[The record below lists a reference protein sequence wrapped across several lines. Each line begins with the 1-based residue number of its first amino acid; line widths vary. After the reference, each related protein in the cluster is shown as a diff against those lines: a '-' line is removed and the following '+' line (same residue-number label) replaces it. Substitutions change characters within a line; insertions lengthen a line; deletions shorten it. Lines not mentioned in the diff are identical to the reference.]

1 MKRVCCYKLWYTL
14 VVRLISLNI
23 WLGKLREPL
32 LNFLKREAPTTD
44 IFCFQEITSSFSNTP
59 ESVDL
64 FSTIAKA
71 LPIFQGFFE
80 SSQEEGDVQ
89 TGLAV
94 FIKRTDTIDKEGDYF
109 VYRTRNAMEGD
120 DWRTQ
125 GKNAQFIQFP
135 ISAKEY
141 VVVNFHGIADGKGRE
156 DSEARI
162 DQSKKLKKLLG
173 DLDGIKIVCGD
184 FNLTRDTESL
194 AIIDRGMRNM
204 IKESG
209 VTSTRSQF
217 FPYPDKFCDYI
228 LVDKDL
234 EVKEFR
240 VFEDEVSDHLALLLD
255 FVAK

>member
-1 MKRVCCYKLWYTL
+1 M
-14 VVRLISLNI
+14 RLISLNI
-23 WLGKLREPL
+23 WLGNLQEPL

-44 IFCFQEITSSFSNTP
+44 IFCFQEITSSLNNNIP
-59 ESVDL
+59 ESPDL
-64 FSTIAKA
+64 FSAIAKA
-71 LPIFQGFFE
+71 LPNFQGFFE

-94 FIKRTDTIDKEGDYF
+94 FIKRIDRIDKEGDYF

-125 GKNAQFIQFP
+125 GRNAQFVQFP
-135 ISAKEY
+135 IAGKEY

-162 DQSKKLKKLLG
+162 SQSKKLKKLL
-173 DLDGIKIVCGD
+173 DTLDGSKIVCGD

-194 AIIDRGMRNM
+194 AIIDEGMRNM
-204 IKESG
+204 VKESG
-209 VTSTRSQF
+209 ITSTRNRF
-217 FPYPDKFCDYI
+217 FPYPDKFCDWI
-228 LVDKDL
+228 LVEKDL
-234 EVKEFR
+234 KVKEFR

-255 FVAK
+255 FET

>member
-1 MKRVCCYKLWYTL
+1 M
-14 VVRLISLNI
+14 RLISLNV

-32 LNFLKREAPTTD
+32 IDFLRREASTTD
-44 IFCFQEITSSFSNTP
+44 IFCFQEITCSFNNTP
-59 ESVDL
+59 ENPDL

-71 LPIFQGFFE
+71 LSNFQGFFE
-80 SSQEEGDVQ
+80 SSQEEGDIQ
-89 TGLAV
+89 TGLGI
-94 FIKRTDTIDKEGDYF
+94 FIKRRIDTIDKEGDYF
-109 VYRTRNAMEGD
+109 VYRTRNAMIGE

-125 GKNAQFIQFP
+125 GRNAQFVQFP
-135 ISAKEY
+135 ISGKEC

-162 DQSKKLKKLLG
+162 SQSKKLKKLLDTLG
-173 DLDGIKIVCGD
+173 GSKIVCGD
-184 FNLTRDTESL
+184 FNLTLATESL
-194 AIIDRGMRNM
+194 AIIDGGMRNM

-209 VTSTRSQF
+209 IISTRNRF

-240 VFEDEVSDHLALLLD
+240 VFEDEISDHLALLLD
-255 FVAK
+255 FAT